1 MPKSS
6 IFLPATLGMLTAFGP
21 FVTDFYLPVLPEM
34 AGHFHTTPALM
45 SMSLTT
51 GMIGLAG
58 GQLFIGPL
66 SDKFGRKHLLVA
78 SMLLF
83 AAASALCIWAS
94 NIFIFNLAR
103 LFQGIAGAGGIVIS
117 KSMATDL
124 YTGQQLTH
132 FMAILGAINGIAPVC
147 APVVGGTMANLTNW
161 QGIFAALLAIGI
173 ILLVCCALLT
183 ETLSSGKR
191 LKKNILQ
198 IYANLF
204 RVFQNPT
211 FSLCAFAQMFC
222 HFTLFGY
229 IAASPFILQQTYSLN
244 PFFYSLCFGTNAL
257 AIGIGSI
264 CAARFKQTTKSL
276 KCGAINITVA
286 TLLLGLCL
294 TLHAPLLPVMIFYI
308 YTLFSFGLTQPGLTA
323 TAMDTERHNAG
334 AASAIFGASA
344 FLAGAIVSPI
354 VTIGQIP
361 VTSSIVMLC
370 GALGAAT
377 LIFLL
382 SRRLTLAPKA

>member
-6 IFLPATLGMLTAFGP
+6 IFLLATLGMLTAFGP
-21 FVTDFYLPVLPEM
+21 FVTDFYLPVLPQM

-51 GMIGLAG
+51 GMMGLAG

-66 SDKFGRKHLLVA
+66 SDKFGRKRLLVI

-83 AAASALCIWAS
+83 AAASALCIWAT

-103 LFQGIAGAGGIVIS
+103 FFQGIAGAGGIVLS

-124 YTGQQLTH
+124 YTGPQLTH

-147 APVVGGTMANLTNW
+147 APVVGGTMANLTSW
-161 QGIFAALLAIGI
+161 QGIFATLLAIGI
-173 ILLVCCALLT
+173 ILLVCCVLLT
-183 ETLSSGKR
+183 ETLSPSQR
-191 LKKNILQ
+191 LKKNLFQ

-204 RVFQNPT
+204 RVFKNQT
-211 FSLCAFAQMFC
+211 FSLSTFAQMFC

-244 PFFYSLCFGTNAL
+244 PFLYSLCFGTNAL
-257 AIGIGSI
+257 ALGIGSI
-264 CAARFKQTTKSL
+264 CAAKFKQTTSSL
-276 KCGAINITVA
+276 RCGAINLTVA

-294 TLHAPLLPVMIFYI
+294 ILHAPLLWLMLFYV

-323 TAMDTERHNAG
+323 TAMDAERHHAG

-361 VTSSIVMLC
+361 VTSSIVMLV
-370 GALGAAT
+370 GALGASA
-377 LIFLL
+377 LILPL
-382 SRRLTLAPKA
+382 TRRLTLTPES